1 MRILRTLLWLL
12 VVTTCLTGFPH
23 FTRATIQSTKPYQQM
38 TLPERGTFVSEQ
50 ARRLARQISG
60 RDYQFTPAFEAEIQ
74 KAVEFYARR
83 IGNNGGDQLGKG
95 DAPFMF
101 APGQRRR
108 PTWIGTFK
116 IGEAWVR
123 EKV

>member
-50 ARRLARQISG
+50 TRRLARQMSG

-74 KAVEFYARR
+74 RAVEFYARR
-83 IGNNGGDQLGKG
+83 IGNNGGDQIGKRGPRLIFEQGQSAWATVIRTFLG
-95 DAPFMF
+95 
-101 APGQRRR
+101 R
-108 PTWIGTFK
+108 
-116 IGEAWVR
+116 
-123 EKV
+123 